1 MAEELPRVEF
11 TIDSGDPEQGIK
23 TVSLVD
29 EPAIQSDFIFFNKE
43 TEKPK
48 FIKLEVEDYKNTVFG
63 AVLIPDKDILR
74 VDENG
79 NPYNGYFSKETIE
92 ELRNKFH
99 KEMQT
104 SKVNED
110 HDEEAYLEAYLNES
124 YIINSDERLADA
136 ETKGLVDI
144 TMGSWIASYKIEDD
158 EVFQKVVDGE
168 LNGFSIEAFLN
179 REFKKV
185 TNNKENNKLK
195 IMKNKLIERLTAL
208 VEEFAGDEE
217 EVKVV
222 MERNSTVDGEMF
234 EWNAVGEPVMIVSI
248 SEDTGEESLEPAVE
262 GEYEFEDGAKIV
274 VDGEGNLVEFVAAPE
289 VEEPTDEEA
298 AKLKEEEEAK
308 LKEEE
313 AKAAEEGEEVKAE
326 DGADTKKTLE
336 ELIDLSQDG
345 WYTVEVGV
353 EGGEI
358 SYGAV
363 YANTWKD
370 LDLKITELETL
381 KAEKIALEAKV
392 EELNATVLA
401 APVTEQTEGA
411 IVKEET
417 VDLSKLTNYEKVLR
431 RNKIDF

>member
-1 MAEELPRVEF
+1 MSLTKNSLEYQREF
-11 TIDSGDPEQGIK
+11 
-23 TVSLVD
+23 
-29 EPAIQSDFIFFNKE
+29 
-43 TEKPK
+43 
-48 FIKLEVEDYKNTVFG
+48 
-63 AVLIPDKDILR
+63 
-74 VDENG
+74 
-79 NPYNGYFSKETIE
+79 
-92 ELRNKFH
+92 
-99 KEMQT
+99 
-104 SKVNED
+104 
-110 HDEEAYLEAYLNES
+110 ES
-124 YIINSDERLADA
+124 
-136 ETKGLVDI
+136 
-144 TMGSWIASYKIEDD
+144 IEDD
-158 EVFQKVVDGE
+158 EYQY
-168 LNGFSIEAFLN
+168 NQY
-179 REFKKV
+179 
-185 TNNKENNKLK
+185 KLK

-208 VEEFAGDEE
+208 VEEFAGEEE

-308 LKEEE
+308 
-313 AKAAEEGEEVKAE
+313 AAEEGEEVKAE

-381 KAEKIALEAKV
+381 KAEKETLEAKI

-417 VDLSKLTNYEKVLR
+417 VDLSKLSNYEKVLR